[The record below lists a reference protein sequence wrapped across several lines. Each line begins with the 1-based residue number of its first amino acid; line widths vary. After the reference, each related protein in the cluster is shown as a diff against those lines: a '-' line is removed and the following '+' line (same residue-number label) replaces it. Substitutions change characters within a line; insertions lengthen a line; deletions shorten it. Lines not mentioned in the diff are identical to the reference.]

1 MVSLLAWLRSS
12 FLRPLCSWSPH
23 LSDVWLL
30 CLSIYHQ
37 DEQRNVK
44 IHPLW
49 INGTITFFSVTLCRA
64 ALLLLMIRVL
74 TSRWLATSE
83 SLMSIYFLGPPCH
96 CCRLSFPGSRLIT
109 WELSW
114 AMFLGN
120 KPVEGKRMKCYQ
132 AGEENG
138 FSISIDSPSPY
149 NLVKF
154 YCLNVFNQI
163 NHISGI
169 K

>member
-12 FLRPLCSWSPH
+12 FLGPLCSWSPH

-83 SLMSIYFLGPPCH
+83 SLMSVYFLGPPLPLLQVKLLRKQTH
-96 CCRLSFPGSRLIT
+96 HMGV
-109 WELSW
+109 E
-114 AMFLGN
+114 LGN
-120 KPVEGKRMKCYQ
+120 VLGKHACRREEKCYQ

-138 FSISIDSPSPY
+138 FSISRDSASPY
-149 NLVKF
+149 DLVKF
-154 YCLNVFNQI
+154 YCLNVFNQT

>member
-1 MVSLLAWLRSS
+1 MVSLLAWLRPS
-12 FLRPLCSWSPH
+12 FLTPLCSWSPR

-37 DEQRNVK
+37 DEQRSVK

-83 SLMSIYFLGPPCH
+83 SLMSIYFLGPPLPLLQVKLPRKQTHHTGVELGNVLGKHTCRREEKEVLSGRRRKWIFNLS
-96 CCRLSFPGSRLIT
+96 RLSISLWSCKVLLF
-109 WELSW
+109 
-114 AMFLGN
+114 
-120 KPVEGKRMKCYQ
+120 KCFQ
-132 AGEENG
+132 SN
-138 FSISIDSPSPY
+138 
-149 NLVKF
+149 
-154 YCLNVFNQI
+154 
-163 NHISGI
+163 
-169 K
+169 

>member
-12 FLRPLCSWSPH
+12 ILRPLCFWSPH

-44 IHPLW
+44 RHRLW
-49 INGTITFFSVTLCRA
+49 IDSTITFFSVALCRA

-83 SLMSIYFLGPPCH
+83 SLVSIYFLGPP
-96 CCRLSFPGSRLIT
+96 LPL
-109 WELSW
+109 L
-114 AMFLGN
+114 
-120 KPVEGKRMKCYQ
+120 Q
-132 AGEENG
+132 
-138 FSISIDSPSPY
+138 
-149 NLVKF
+149 VKF
-154 YCLNVFNQI
+154 PRKQTHHTGIELGTVLGKHACRREEKEVLSGRRRKCIFNLNRLP
-163 NHISGI
+163 ISLQSCQVLLFKGFQAN
-169 K
+169 